1 MKDRLAM
8 NETNLFKP
16 ELSKFLSRFEPYE
29 ADFYRRRIEEVKKE
43 PSVVI
48 DLYRKLEEFS
58 KGGKKMRAFFVY
70 LGYLIGD
77 GKKTDEVLPIALAF
91 EMSQNFLLI
100 HDDIMDNSDTRRGKT
115 TVHRKYAEK
124 FGEDYGVNMAITL
137 GDIASV
143 EVFGI
148 ISESDLPDDKKVAS
162 LNELSSVLRKT
173 AYGQALDVE
182 YAFKGATIDDAKQ
195 VADLK
200 SAWYS
205 VVGPLLVGAKL
216 ADAPQDVQDAI
227 VRFGSNAGLVFQFRD
242 DVLGLFGEEG
252 IVGKST
258 LSDMREGKNTVLI
271 NKARELASDSQK
283 GEIEIIWGNGTAKH
297 EDLEK
302 IRKIVAGCGALKW
315 MEDENGRLIEK
326 ARTEID
332 TITKDP
338 KLQTILREVC
348 VYFLVRES

>member
-1 MKDRLAM
+1 MKDRFSM
-8 NETNLFKP
+8 KETNLFKS
-16 ELSKFLSRFEPYE
+16 ELSEFLSQFEPYE
-29 ADFYRRRIEEVKKE
+29 ENFYKGRIEEVSKD
-43 PSVVI
+43 PSVVGS
-48 DLYRKLEEFS
+48 LYEQLKEFS

-70 LGYLIGD
+70 LGYLIGG
-77 GKKTDEVLPIALAF
+77 GKKPDEVLPVSLAF

-100 HDDIMDNSDTRRGKT
+100 HDDIMDNSDTRRGKP

-143 EVFGI
+143 ELFGI
-148 ISESDLPDDKKVAS
+148 ISESDLPDEKKV
-162 LNELSSVLRKT
+162 LCVHELSKILRKT

-182 YAFKGATIDDAKQ
+182 YGFQGATIDEAFC

-205 VVGPLLVGAKL
+205 VVGPLLIGAKL

-271 NKARELASDSQK
+271 NRARELASDSQK

-302 IRKIVAGCGALKW
+302 IRKIVSGSGALKW
-315 MEDENGRLIEK
+315 MDEENGRLIEK
-326 ARTEID
+326 ARSEID

-348 VYFLVRES
+348 TYFLVRES